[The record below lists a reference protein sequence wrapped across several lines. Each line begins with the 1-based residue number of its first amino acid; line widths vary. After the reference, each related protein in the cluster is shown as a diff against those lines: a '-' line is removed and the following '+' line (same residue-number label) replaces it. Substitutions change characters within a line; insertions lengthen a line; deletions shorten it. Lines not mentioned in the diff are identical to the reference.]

1 MSRLDQNR
9 LEKVRERA
17 GKTIARC
24 PVCFQD
30 GHDKTGEHLVIND
43 DGKFGCVA
51 YPGDSAEAKEHRKR
65 IFALVGVRDE
75 ITGSGRNDS
84 EPRKKFVCAY
94 DYTDE
99 SGKQLFQVVRYK
111 VPPPKNKT
119 FYQRHEG
126 DSGWIWNMKGVRRV
140 PYHLP
145 EVIAA
150 QTVIVVEGE
159 KDADKLLSL
168 GFVATTNVGGAK
180 KWRPEYNEVLRGK
193 DVIIMGD
200 NDDEGRVHVAI
211 LITEL
216 SGIARS
222 LKHAPVPNKF
232 KDVSAFIGLKLPEV
246 AKQAI
251 NKLISDAPL
260 LDQAKLARV
269 GLQGGTNA
277 DPVELPPPLR
287 RTFHH
292 RWIYFLMRCRD
303 SFAPARERF
312 M

>member
-1 MSRLDQNR
+1 MSRLDETR

-30 GHDKTGEHLVIND
+30 GRDKTGEHLVIKE

-75 ITGSGRNDS
+75 SGASRNDS
-84 EPRKKFVCAY
+84 EPRKEFVCAY
-94 DYTDE
+94 KYNDE

-119 FYQRHEG
+119 FLQRHEG
-126 DSGWIWNMKGVRRV
+126 ESGGWVWNMKGVRRV

-159 KDADKLLSL
+159 KDADKLVSL
-168 GFVATTNVGGAK
+168 GFVATTNVGGAE
-180 KWRPEYNEVLRGK
+180 KWRPSTMRFSVGK
-193 DVIIMGD
+193 MSSSWATTTT
-200 NDDEGRVHVAI
+200 RVER
-211 LITEL
+211 T
-216 SGIARS
+216 S
-222 LKHAPVPNKF
+222 LN
-232 KDVSAFIGLKLPEV
+232 
-246 AKQAI
+246 
-251 NKLISDAPL
+251 
-260 LDQAKLARV
+260 
-269 GLQGGTNA
+269 
-277 DPVELPPPLR
+277 
-287 RTFHH
+287 
-292 RWIYFLMRCRD
+292 
-303 SFAPARERF
+303 
-312 M
+312 